1 MTIKELHNT
10 VYPGVSFSL
19 MTNKGKEIELDRED
33 ETIMQSFGDVV
44 IATIESDLENGLRII
59 PKMQLIKKSEV

>member
-1 MTIKELHNT
+1 MTIKELHDT

-59 PKMQLIKKSEV
+59 PKMQLLKKSEV

>member
-1 MTIKELHNT
+1 MTIKELHDT

>member
-1 MTIKELHNT
+1 MTIKELHDT

-19 MTNKGKEIELDRED
+19 MTNTGTEIELDRED

>member
-1 MTIKELHNT
+1 MTI
-10 VYPGVSFSL
+10 
-19 MTNKGKEIELDRED
+19 KGKEIELDRED